1 MQKLKKKNLII
12 IILTI
17 VILLVV
23 PVMIN
28 YIQLINSGTKPKKV
42 QSDVLVV
49 IDNKNKDCEHQSL
62 TLYKDGT
69 YQLFTAHAEP
79 LFFMVVNKLQYTRS
93 KIGKYDYDISKIIN
107 TCTTSDDT
115 HIDNDHLPEYE
126 LRYYGKDG
134 NPEDY
139 YVEHGQVNKELDEF
153 LKQHNIDLN
162 KCSIKDYSYY
172 LTNYFKQKVN

>member
-23 PVMIN
+23 PVIIN
-28 YIQLINSGTKPKKV
+28 YIQLVNSGTKPKEV

-79 LFFMVVNKLQYTRS
+79 LFF
-93 KIGKYDYDISKIIN
+93 
-107 TCTTSDDT
+107 
-115 HIDNDHLPEYE
+115 
-126 LRYYGKDG
+126 YG
-134 NPEDY
+134 
-139 YVEHGQVNKELDEF
+139 
-153 LKQHNIDLN
+153 
-162 KCSIKDYSYY
+162 C
-172 LTNYFKQKVN
+172 